1 MQMLSSPSSWSCFVA
16 SLPALS
22 LLLFCDTFFIS
33 VTELL
38 KRERKEKRGACV
50 GVCFDVCALLPMCC
64 YSVPNSKCKVNK
76 LFYSHFKSPA
86 LSLSL
91 SLSLSLCSIFSVP
104 LALLFFVCDASVP
117 LPLLPLLLLP
127 PFHSALIHL
136 ARISCPLFFLPFF
149 ILFFFFL
156 IFCRLLMMTTVED
169 SQCDTEISES
179 VDSFFEHYFLLLK
192 KNVSFLNSLFSSSG
206 H

>member
-1 MQMLSSPSSWSCFVA
+1 MCRC
-16 SLPALS
+16 
-22 LLLFCDTFFIS
+22 LFRC
-33 VTELL
+33 
-38 KRERKEKRGACV
+38 
-50 GVCFDVCALLPMCC
+50 VCALLPMCC

-86 LSLSL
+86 LSM
-91 SLSLSLCSIFSVP
+91 CSIFSVP

-127 PFHSALIHL
+127 PFHSAIIHS
-136 ARISCPLFFLPFF
+136 ARISCPLFFLDFSF

-192 KNVSFLNSLFSSSG
+192 KECLITQFFIQQ
-206 H
+206 